1 MFDALIPNRTD
12 KAALLAERQYNYYQR
27 VPAEVTVEVFVIS
40 DQIHQRRFTQ
50 TQHLLGYMCVMINS
64 ANLRLQDTNAP
75 RIKLLLIGLERV
87 QSAQDEPYLK
97 GDDKYMDDTATITV
111 LVEYIKT
118 RKHLYGDPDAVYL
131 ATGRDMYAM
140 DSGVPDTRRKGNG
153 LAFVA
158 GVCTE
163 LFVAIGEDNA
173 GSYDG
178 MHALTHEVAHLLG
191 AAHDGDEPKTN
202 IVPGHPGAL
211 ACPFSQ
217 GYIMSYLN
225 TGPNYHRFSSCSVVQ
240 MRYVMRLRG
249 PLCWRVK
256 SQGHKVDG
264 YYPGMLV
271 TPQNICKYKF
281 PRESSVTADT
291 SAAVLTRCKVR
302 CVYTKRRYLYGQV
315 YDFPVQVEFEAPDH
329 ARCGNKTG
337 PAVSATQE
345 LTKVMVWLTK
355 TTFHGHVHANLAGSQ
370 RWSVDGGR
378 KRRYIALEHSV
389 HDRIHGGMAT
399 SSLKRSVLFL
409 ACFSVLVIH
418 FTEGVQTGR
427 LVYPRLL
434 EERSSDGGLVVK
446 VHDDLTLNPEKRF
459 GGGPRTSRA
468 YGGKWTLRHTILM
481 VTKTGS
487 GVRMEGLVSPSHRIK
502 PMAVSE
508 KSDDGI
514 VPHEIHEIEHKEMLD
529 KTLTYRSKASKA
541 TLHERAIWPRV
552 NVPAVVTVEVFI
564 VLDKWHHRNFTSTTQ
579 ALWYLCVMVNSANMR
594 YRDAS
599 NPRVQ
604 LLLTGVDKAE
614 NEYYVVTPPR

>member
-1 MFDALIPNRTD
+1 MVSITHNGLELDGVVGPRHRIAPAPEMERSEEGHVAHVIQEIEQQPNDMFDALIPNRTD

-140 DSGVPDTRRKGNG
+140 DSGVPDTRRKG

-281 PRESSVTADT
+281 PREQSVTADT
-291 SAAVLTRCKVR
+291 SLAVLKRCKVR
-302 CVYTKRRYLYGQV
+302 CMYSKLRNLYGRV
-315 YDFPVQVEFEAPDH
+315 YNFPVQVEFEAPDH
-329 ARCGNKTG
+329 ARCGNRTVCIRG
-337 PAVSATQE
+337 IC
-345 LTKVMVWLTK
+345 
-355 TTFHGHVHANLAGSQ
+355 G
-370 RWSVDGGR
+370 
-378 KRRYIALEHSV
+378 
-389 HDRIHGGMAT
+389 
-399 SSLKRSVLFL
+399 LK
-409 ACFSVLVIH
+409 
-418 FTEGVQTGR
+418 
-427 LVYPRLL
+427 
-434 EERSSDGGLVVK
+434 
-446 VHDDLTLNPEKRF
+446 
-459 GGGPRTSRA
+459 
-468 YGGKWTLRHTILM
+468 
-481 VTKTGS
+481 
-487 GVRMEGLVSPSHRIK
+487 
-502 PMAVSE
+502 
-508 KSDDGI
+508 
-514 VPHEIHEIEHKEMLD
+514 
-529 KTLTYRSKASKA
+529 
-541 TLHERAIWPRV
+541 
-552 NVPAVVTVEVFI
+552 
-564 VLDKWHHRNFTSTTQ
+564 
-579 ALWYLCVMVNSANMR
+579 
-594 YRDAS
+594 
-599 NPRVQ
+599 
-604 LLLTGVDKAE
+604 
-614 NEYYVVTPPR
+614 